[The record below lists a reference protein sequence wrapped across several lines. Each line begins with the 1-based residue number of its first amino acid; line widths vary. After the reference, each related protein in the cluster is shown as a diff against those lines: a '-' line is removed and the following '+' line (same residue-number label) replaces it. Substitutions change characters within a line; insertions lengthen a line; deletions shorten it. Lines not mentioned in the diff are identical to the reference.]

1 MGKKSGRSGADAP
14 KATAFVLKVAMHC
27 RCDGCVPK
35 IRAAVN
41 KLTLRCE
48 GIQSLDQSALDTK
61 GELALV
67 ATADPERLRR
77 RLREATGKSV
87 DIVFPKPAA
96 ANGGSSGREEAN
108 AAVQAQAQAQAQ
120 ALLLAAGL
128 QQQQQHG
135 RPWYALQQGGYG
147 PPPEPY
153 VASYPATAWGA
164 YPHNGLDDAY
174 GGGWFGY

>member
-96 ANGGSSGREEAN
+96 ANGGSGREEAN

-147 PPPEPY
+147 PPLEPY
-153 VASYPATAWGA
+153 LASYPAHTAWGA
-164 YPHNGLDDAY
+164 YPHNGLGGAY
-174 GGGWFGY
+174 DGGWFGY